1 MSYSIDLLETS
12 TADNELVVSEMKN
25 IEVMDF
31 VSEIKRVEI

>member
-25 IEVMDF
+25 IGVMDF